1 MTFKARSLV
10 VVALAALFAAAYT
23 AARLASPRIVAY
35 VVEEALFEKAPS
47 AAEAG
52 RLRERLGQI
61 TVGIADPSE
70 RTRRLLALSAY
81 LEKVQVA
88 DPAEVERVLAD
99 PRPLP

>member
-10 VVALAALFAAAYT
+10 VAALAACFAAAYT

-35 VVEEALFEKAPS
+35 VVEEALVEKAPS
-47 AAEAG
+47 ATERERLRA
-52 RLRERLGQI
+52 RLRELTG
-61 TVGIADPSE
+61 GIGDPSE
-70 RTRRLLALSAY
+70 RLRRLLALSAY

-99 PRPLP
+99 RRQP